1 MSWHPV
7 FSADRKPPF
16 NTAGPDYYQPWPRTS
31 AGGLQLVLAA
41 PTKPRPRS
49 QPPSDY
55 HPTEAL
61 ALKEAMQRDRQAAIL
76 RRDMQAVHQIESDL
90 RDVTRAI
97 LRGS

>member
-7 FSADRKPPF
+7 FSAERKRPS
-16 NTAGPDYYQPWPRTS
+16 NTVGPDYYQPWPRTNADVS
-31 AGGLQLVLAA
+31 QLAPAA
-41 PTKPRPRS
+41 PIRPRPRS
-49 QPPSDY
+49 QPPLDY
-55 HPTEAL
+55 HPSEAL

-97 LRGS
+97 LRGN

>member
-7 FSADRKPPF
+7 FSAERKPPF
-16 NTAGPDYYQPWPRTS
+16 NTVGPDYYQPWPRTN
-31 AGGLQLVLAA
+31 AGGLQLVMAA
-41 PTKPRPRS
+41 PIRPWPRL
-49 QPPSDY
+49 QPPLDY
-55 HPTEAL
+55 QPTEAL

-90 RDVTRAI
+90 RDVTWEI